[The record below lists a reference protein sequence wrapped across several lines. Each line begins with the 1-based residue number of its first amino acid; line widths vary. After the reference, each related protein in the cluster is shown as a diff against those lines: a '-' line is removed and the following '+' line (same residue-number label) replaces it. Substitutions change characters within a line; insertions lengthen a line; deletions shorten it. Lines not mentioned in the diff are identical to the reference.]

1 MAEPITYIDVAD
13 NVAVRMM
20 HFQASGDT
28 HNGHIHKFDHLS
40 ILARG
45 AVRIEFNDGVQE
57 HTAPCLIM
65 VPKLVRHQF
74 VATQPDTV
82 LCCVH
87 AVREGEAIE
96 DVAPQDIIEEQA
108 KELLVKFPVLVEH

>member
-28 HNGHIHKFDHLS
+28 HNGHVHKFDHIS
-40 ILARG
+40 VLAKG
-45 AVRIEFNDGVQE
+45 AVRVEFNDGVQE
-57 HTAPCLIM
+57 HAAPCLII

-74 VATQPDTV
+74 IATEPGTI

-87 AVREGEAIE
+87 AVRDGNNIE
-96 DVAPQDIIEEQA
+96 DVAEQGLPEEQA
-108 KELLVKFPVLVEH
+108 KELLAKFPILLEY